1 MLVAFAGEA
10 GSIDVQEGGE
20 RDTDDLITSSLHCA
34 LQSLV
39 VGCSA
44 APIPHSEAAGQ
55 DALDGTS
62 VEGAR
67 ILYQLF
73 VPS

>member
-20 RDTDDLITSSLHCA
+20 RDTDDLMTSSLYCA

-44 APIPHSEAAGQ
+44 AATTQ
-55 DALDGTS
+55 
-62 VEGAR
+62 
-67 ILYQLF
+67 
-73 VPS
+73 